1 MPSIWSLETNDAD
14 AVALYH
20 GIKDCPIAT
29 TPWTLRKTFHPNSS
43 WLWNVHGIKTRLH
56 LLTLFSIM
64 LREKPNKDGRKHPQT
79 DLTVIDKN
87 LTEIVR
93 KHGIEPWFKI

>member
-29 TPWTLRKTFHPNSS
+29 TPWTLQNNFT
-43 WLWNVHGIKTRLH
+43 
-56 LLTLFSIM
+56 
-64 LREKPNKDGRKHPQT
+64 QT
-79 DLTVIDKN
+79 HHDF
-87 LTEIVR
+87 EM
-93 KHGIEPWFKI
+93 HME

>member
-1 MPSIWSLETNDAD
+1 MWSLETNDAD

-29 TPWTLRKTFHPNSS
+29 TPWTLAQKFHPNSS
-43 WLWNVHGIKTRLH
+43 WLWNAHGVKTWLH

-64 LREKPNKDGRKHPQT
+64 LREKPNKSGRILQWP
-79 DLTVIDKN
+79 VIDKN

-93 KHGIEPWFKI
+93 KQGVEPWFKI